1 MLTDDQLAARTE
13 RAVAA
18 ATAAGR
24 ELGLTVTDPQ
34 VLYNVFSVIV
44 HLKPSPVVV
53 RVPTVL
59 PRTTTLQT
67 QLVDQRREL
76 SVAGWLAQRGHPVVP
91 PSPLVPAE
99 PVQRDGFSMT
109 FWQFVEQVKET
120 EVSTARAAEVAARMH
135 AVLREYPGELGFMGT
150 ADSFVT
156 DGLAQLTARPDLVD
170 PADVERAKREWDLLR
185 PLFATEEAFAE
196 AFPAATIQPIHG
208 DAPGYNLIVTPDGEL
223 CSDFELVTR
232 GPVEW
237 DLGYTGEEGAIAYNA
252 AAERLGLRK
261 LDNRLLKALEA
272 LRMLQ
277 LVACM
282 AQAPELPLLVDGVKP
297 MLDQWR
303 ATPFDE
309 ELVTTTL
316 RD

>member
-24 ELGLTVTDPQ
+24 DLGLTITEPR

-44 HLKPSPVVV
+44 HLTPSPVIV

-59 PRTTTLQT
+59 PRTTTLET

-76 SVAGWLAQRGHPVVP
+76 AVAGWLARRGHPVVP

-109 FWQFVEQVKET
+109 FWQFVKQVKET
-120 EVSTARAAEVAARMH
+120 EISTARAAEVAAEMH
-135 AVLREYPGELGFMGT
+135 RALREYTGDLAFMG
-150 ADSFVT
+150 ALNPFVP
-156 DGLAQLTARPDLVD
+156 DGLAQLTDRPDLID
-170 PADVERAKREWDLLR
+170 PADVERAKREWDILG
-185 PLFATEEAFAE
+185 PMFASEEAFTQ
-196 AFPAATIQPIHG
+196 AFPNATIQPIHG

-237 DLGYTGEEGAIAYNA
+237 DLGYTGEEGAAAYNA

-261 LDNRLLKALEA
+261 LDERLLKVLEA

-277 LVACM
+277 LVACV
-282 AQAPELPLLVDGVKP
+282 AQAPELPMLVDGLKP
-297 MLDQWR
+297 MLEAWR
-303 ATPFDE
+303 TTPFDE
-309 ELVTTTL
+309 DLI
-316 RD
+316 